1 MIDEANEELQL
12 KLVDPSKI
20 PCLMCKKGMHNFLAM
35 YCLAYD
41 IKPSEVYYDNAECP
55 NFEPIEK

>member
-1 MIDEANEELQL
+1 MDEREEVILNIPDA
-12 KLVDPSKI
+12 KKI

-41 IKPSEVYYDNAECP
+41 VKPSAVYYDNAECP